1 MERNEIFLGIVEI
14 LKDIFDDDELEIEE
28 STSSEDIEDWDS
40 LEYINII
47 VAVEK
52 RFKVKFSVDDIKNIE
67 NVGAMVNLVERKM
80 SN

>member
-14 LKDIFDDDELEIEE
+14 LKDIFDDDELEIYEN
-28 STSSEDIEDWDS
+28 TCSEDIEDWDS

-52 RFKVKFSVDDIKNIE
+52 RFKVKFSVEDIKNIE
-67 NVGAMVNLVERKM
+67 DVGAMVNLVERKM
-80 SN
+80 LN